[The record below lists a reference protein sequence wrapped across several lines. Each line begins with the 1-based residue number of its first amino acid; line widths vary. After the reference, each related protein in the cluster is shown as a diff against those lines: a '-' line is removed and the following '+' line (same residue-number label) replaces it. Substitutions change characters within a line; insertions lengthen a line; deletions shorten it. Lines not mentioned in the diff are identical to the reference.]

1 MRFISIGTSP
11 LMRLGLLPGFAQA
24 GCQTGHFP
32 HHNWMALGE
41 EEGTALLE
49 KSLLETKPDYLIFG
63 GYAPKYFSRLPQ
75 LCKKHGAGFIYWA
88 IEDPVGFDNTLFLAK
103 KADFVFTTTQECI
116 AKYKQHGI
124 TADLLLFA
132 CNPAYHKAG
141 TFNADYDVDLA
152 LAASCYQWETRRQ
165 GYRIILGAAKES
177 KRSLMVWG
185 AGWDRKHGQAILGDP
200 SLYHGYFSNSAL
212 PDLCSS
218 AKIILGVQCDG
229 SSLTQTSM
237 RPYEVLGCRG
247 FHLTQWTKATAHLFK
262 EGRHLVTAR
271 TPEEALKKIK
281 FYLARPS
288 ARERIAKQ
296 GQRFV
301 YKFHTYEQRVR
312 DIILPRL
319 GL

>member
-1 MRFISIGTSP
+1 MKFVSIGTSP
-11 LMRLGLLPGFAQA
+11 LMRLGLLPGLKQA
-24 GCQTGHFP
+24 GHDTGHFP

-41 EEGTALLE
+41 DEGGALLE
-49 KSLLETKPDYLIFG
+49 KSFLQTKPDYLIFG
-63 GYAPKYFSRLPQ
+63 GYAPQYFGILPQ

-88 IEDPVGFDNTLFLAK
+88 IEDPVGFAGTLFLAK

-116 AKYKQHGI
+116 EKYKQQGVS
-124 TADLLLFA
+124 ADLLLFA
-132 CNPAYHKAG
+132 CNQDYHKAG
-141 TFNADYDVDLA
+141 QFNADYDVDLA

-165 GYRIILGAAKES
+165 GYKIILSAARES
-177 KRSLMVWG
+177 GRSLKVWG
-185 AGWDRKHGQAILGDP
+185 AGWDRKQGQTILGDP
-200 SLYHGYFSNSAL
+200 SLYCGYFPNSAL
-212 PDLCSS
+212 PELCAS

-262 EGRHLVTAR
+262 EGKHLVTAR
-271 TPEEALKKIK
+271 TKEEALDKIR
-281 FYLARPS
+281 FYLKREAAR
-288 ARERIAKQ
+288 RNIANQ
-296 GQRFV
+296 GQAFV
-301 YKFHTYEQRVR
+301 YKNHTYEQRAK